1 MPRHIIDLTLDDELP
16 CWGTERS
23 TTAQPDLE
31 SIADIDVEI
40 MDTMIDEPSHGTSSS
55 MSSDSFEFD
64 MSRTWSPVEDSKV
77 NTSSC
82 LSSPVLGI
90 CPRFPMD
97 LTDDD
102 NQSSLNGDNNNH
114 QSLIDLTIDQ
124 LAVRLDDVCP
134 IVQLEDN
141 SSGTATPR
149 HGQETPDVPTV
160 IDENNVN
167 IGQSVEL
174 NDGSFLYIEEI
185 MCRGGFTSYMG
196 RYLKRTTM
204 LTDPSGIPQIRGEL
218 VWLVHMSDPVPFS
231 EIRQFRHIR
240 FSNSRPGQ
248 WLDHGDLICRLKF
261 TIRDRNQIRNPR
273 SNQTVPQCDQEFA
286 VEYLTW
292 EEVTATSH
300 PARKA
305 KELRESWR
313 GRNQTI
319 PFGADERARRPSPL
333 VIDVDSPLPPGIDL
347 DDVRNRTY
355 TFGDSYCGA
364 GGASCGA
371 RLAGFALTWA
381 VDKDKHAVETYRT
394 NFPESLVEHSEFNDF
409 MTNTHEDLRV
419 DVCHTSPP
427 CQPFSPAHTIS
438 NEVRDEMNSSC
449 IFTSRDLIMSAR
461 PRVLTMEE
469 TFGLQGRHRGTL
481 HRIIMDFIEVG
492 YSIRWG
498 VLDCVNY
505 GVPQMRRRLII
516 IAAGPGEQLP
526 KLPVATHGPWGS
538 FLHPFATI
546 NSTISDIPEDALDHD
561 VEGLSERSRYAF
573 RSPYDGNQPAHTLT
587 CSGGQANYHPSGKR
601 SFTVREAAC
610 LQTFPMDF
618 QLCGRSRRK
627 QVGNAVPPLFAE
639 AIFRE
644 VRRSLRETDEKELT
658 TEGHVMAVD

>member
-1 MPRHIIDLTLDDELP
+1 MPQQIIDLTLDDDLP

-23 TTAQPDLE
+23 TTSALDQGAVVVISPIDELIE
-31 SIADIDVEI
+31 DSDVEF
-40 MDTMIDEPSHGTSSS
+40 MDATMDDPPHRTSSS
-55 MSSDSFEFD
+55 SSSDSFNFD
-64 MSRTWSPVEDSKV
+64 VSRMWSPVEDPKG
-77 NTSSC
+77 TISSC
-82 LSSPVLGI
+82 LSSPILGI
-90 CPRFPMD
+90 CADFPVD
-97 LTDDD
+97 LTDDG
-102 NQSSLNGDNNNH
+102 NQSGLDDENDPER
-114 QSLIDLTIDQ
+114 LIDLTIDQ
-124 LAVRLDDVCP
+124 LAVRLDSVCP
-134 IVQLEDN
+134 SVQLEDE
-141 SSGTATPR
+141 SSGTLTPR
-149 HGQETPDVPTV
+149 HGQEIPDVPNILDKDTV
-160 IDENNVN
+160 S

-174 NDGSFLYIEEI
+174 NDGSFLYIEEV
-185 MCRGGFTSYMG
+185 MSHGGYTSYMG

-204 LTDPSGIPQIRGEL
+204 LTDPSGIPQVRGEL
-218 VWLVHMSDPVPFS
+218 VCNTRP
-231 EIRQFRHIR
+231 RQW
-240 FSNSRPGQ
+240 Q
-248 WLDHGDLICRLKF
+248 DHGDLICRLKF
-261 TIRDRNQIRNPR
+261 TIRNRNQIRNPK
-273 SNQTVPQCDQEFA
+273 SNQPVPQCDQEFA

-300 PARKA
+300 PARKG
-305 KELRESWR
+305 KELREGWR
-313 GRNQTI
+313 GRNKTI
-319 PFGADERARRPSPL
+319 PFGAEERGRRHSPL
-333 VIDVDSPLPPGIDL
+333 AIDVASAFPHVIDLE
-347 DDVRNRTY
+347 DVRNRTY

-371 RLAGFALTWA
+371 RQAGFALSWG

-409 MTNTHEDLRV
+409 MTNNHEDLRV

-516 IAAGPGEQLP
+516 IAAGPGETLP
-526 KLPVATHGPWGS
+526 KLPTPTHGPWGS
-538 FLHPFATI
+538 FLRPFETI
-546 NSTISDIPEDALDHD
+546 NSTINEIPEDALDHD
-561 VEGLSERSRYAF
+561 VERLSERSR
-573 RSPYDGNQPAHTLT
+573 
-587 CSGGQANYHPSGKR
+587 GGQANYHPSGKR

-627 QVGNAVPPLFAE
+627 QVGNAVPPRFAE
-639 AIFRE
+639 ALFRE
-644 VRRSLRETDEKELT
+644 VCRSLRETDEKELE
-658 TEGHVMAVD
+658 TEEHVMAVD

>member
-1 MPRHIIDLTLDDELP
+1 MPQHIIDLTLDDDLQ

-23 TTAQPDLE
+23 TDSPPDQGAVVVISPIEDLIE
-31 SIADIDVEI
+31 DSDVEFMDAI
-40 MDTMIDEPSHGTSSS
+40 MDDPPRQKSSS
-55 MSSDSFEFD
+55 SSSDSLNFD
-64 MSRTWSPVEDSKV
+64 VSRMWSPVEDPKG
-77 NTSSC
+77 TISSC
-82 LSSPVLGI
+82 LSSPILGI
-90 CPRFPMD
+90 CADFPVD
-97 LTDDD
+97 LTDDG
-102 NQSSLNGDNNNH
+102 NQSGLDSVCP
-114 QSLIDLTIDQ
+114 SVQ
-124 LAVRLDDVCP
+124 LA
-134 IVQLEDN
+134 EE
-141 SSGTATPR
+141 SSGTLTPW
-149 HGQETPDVPTV
+149 HGQEIHDVPT
-160 IDENNVN
+160 IFDEDTGS

-174 NDGSFLYIEEI
+174 NDGSFLYIEEV
-185 MCRGGFTSYMG
+185 MSHGGYTSYMG

-204 LTDPSGIPQIRGEL
+204 LTDPSGIPQVRGEL
-218 VWLVHMSDPVPFS
+218 VWLVHMSEPVPFS
-231 EIRQFRHIR
+231 EIRQIRPIR
-240 FSNSRPGQ
+240 FSNTRPRQ
-248 WLDHGDLICRLKF
+248 WQDHGDLICRLKF
-261 TIRDRNQIRNPR
+261 TIMNRNQIRNPK

-305 KELRESWR
+305 KELREGWR
-313 GRNQTI
+313 GRNNTI
-319 PFGADERARRPSPL
+319 PFGADERSRRHSPL
-333 VIDVDSPLPPGIDL
+333 AIDAENPFPQVIDLE
-347 DDVRNRTY
+347 DVRHRTY

-371 RLAGFALTWA
+371 RQAGFALTWA

-409 MTNTHEDLRV
+409 MTNNHEDLRV

-516 IAAGPGEQLP
+516 IAAGPGEKLP
-526 KLPVATHGPWGS
+526 KLPTPTHGPWGS
-538 FLHPFATI
+538 FLRPFETI
-546 NSTISDIPEDALDHD
+546 NSTINEIPEDALDHD
-561 VEGLSERSRYAF
+561 VERLSERSRYAF
-573 RSPYDGNQPAHTLT
+573 KSPYDGNQPAHTLT

-627 QVGNAVPPLFAE
+627 QVGNAVPPRFAE
-639 AIFRE
+639 ALFRE
-644 VRRSLRETDEKELT
+644 VRRSLRETDEKEL
-658 TEGHVMAVD
+658 EAEEHVMAVD

>member
-1 MPRHIIDLTLDDELP
+1 MPPYIIDLTSDDDDDDDDDDDEVSY
-16 CWGTERS
+16 WRTERS
-23 TTAQPDLE
+23 TAPQPDQGAAVCISPIDDLLE
-31 SIADIDVEI
+31 DSDIEI
-40 MDTMIDEPSHGTSSS
+40 LDASMNEPSHQRSSS
-55 MSSDSFEFD
+55 SSFDSFD
-64 MSRTWSPVEDSKV
+64 VSRMWSPVEDSKGT
-77 NTSSC
+77 TSSC
-82 LSSPVLGI
+82 VSSPDLGL
-90 CPRFPMD
+90 CPAFPVD
-97 LTDDD
+97 LTDDG
-102 NQSSLNGDNNNH
+102 NQSSLDDNDDDH
-114 QSLIDLTIDQ
+114 DRLIDLTIDQ
-124 LAVRLDDVCP
+124 LSVRLDSVCP
-134 IVQLEDN
+134 IVPLEEH
-141 SSGTATPR
+141 SSGTVTPR
-149 HGQETPDVPTV
+149 HGQEIPDIPTV
-160 IDENNVN
+160 IDEDSVS

-174 NDGSFLYIEEI
+174 NDGSFLYIEEV
-185 MCRGGFTSYMG
+185 MFRGGYTSYMG

-231 EIRQFRHIR
+231 EIRQFRPIR
-240 FSNSRPGQ
+240 FSNSRPRQ

-319 PFGADERARRPSPL
+319 PFGADERTRRLSPL
-333 VIDVDSPLPPGIDL
+333 VIDIDNPSPQVIDL
-347 DDVRNRTY
+347 EDVRNRTY

-371 RLAGFALTWA
+371 RQAGFALTWA

-394 NFPESLVEHSEFNDF
+394 NFPESLVEHSEFSDF
-409 MTNTHEDLRV
+409 MTNNHEDLRV

-438 NEVRDEMNSSC
+438 NEERDEMNSSC

-505 GVPQMRRRLII
+505 GIPQMRRRLII
-516 IAAGPGEQLP
+516 IGAGPGEQLP
-526 KLPVATHGPWGS
+526 RLPIPTHGPWGS
-538 FLHPFATI
+538 FLQPFATI
-546 NSTISDIPEDALDHD
+546 NSTISEIPPGALDHD
-561 VEGLSERSRYAF
+561 VEGLSERSR
-573 RSPYDGNQPAHTLT
+573 
-587 CSGGQANYHPSGKR
+587 GGQANYHPSGKR

-627 QVGNAVPPLFAE
+627 QVGNAVPPRFAE

-644 VRRSLRETDEKELT
+644 VRRSLRETDEKDLVAEK
-658 TEGHVMAVD
+658 HVMAVD